1 MIPQPLGVAGAGGW
15 PSDRSCW
22 RRRGRRRGRSI
33 CIRQCTNGRSYFT
46 VESVVCIVNKG
57 AAPLAIEFKIGQ
69 EFGGGFAI
77 DVIDQLKCLIHIIFR
92 RAVRG
97 NRTYSHAGL
106 AVSNVF
112 IAFKINVP
120 WLFCAVE
127 SIPVEMPCIFQ
138 VGASTYLNVCRS
150 SILFLQPSQR
160 FKEVGHNPR
169 NASGLAIRIHPERG
183 IEVVVESLGVGLP
196 VADIDNGGADPR
208 IGDISNV
215 IVCPINECASA
226 GHVDAPCGH
235 CAKDCRNHPR
245 WCGTV
250 PDGDLYR
257 LAQRVAFT

>member
-15 PSDRSCW
+15 PSARNCW
-22 RRRGRRRGRSI
+22 RRGRRRGRSI
-33 CIRQCTNGRSYFT
+33 FIRRCTNGRSYVT

-120 WLFCAVE
+120 WLFCAVL

-215 IVCPINECASA
+215 IFCPPLECASA

-235 CAKDCRNHPR
+235 CAKACCNPR
-245 WCGTV
+245 
-250 PDGDLYR
+250 
-257 LAQRVAFT
+257 